1 MMVHIR
7 MTDMENSNFK
17 NVISQF
23 TPLLWI
29 TVIITMVILS
39 LLLSATYYGGIL
51 CNFHKEP
58 TSYSVQDMWLYT
70 IGILCQQ
77 GNT

>member
-7 MTDMENSNFK
+7 TPDMENSNFK

-29 TVIITMVILS
+29 TVVITMVTLS
-39 LLLSATYYGGIL
+39 LLLSATYYAGIH
-51 CNFHKEP
+51 CNYHKEL
-58 TSYSVQDMWLYT
+58 TSYSIQDTWLYT
-70 IGILCQQ
+70 IGILCQK

>member
-7 MTDMENSNFK
+7 MTDMENSNLK

-29 TVIITMVILS
+29 TMIITMIILS
-39 LLLSATYYGGIL
+39 LLLSATYYAGIH
-51 CNFHKEP
+51 CNFRKEL
-58 TSYSVQDMWLYT
+58 TSYSIQDVWLYT
-70 IGILCQQ
+70 TGILCQQ
-77 GNT
+77 GKT